1 MTPDIPASPE
11 PLSPQAFASPESESP
26 PPSLPCPASPEA
38 SSSPPRVSSEP
49 PSSSSS
55 ASPEPPF
62 SLPPASPEAPS
73 LTPRVSPEA
82 SSPPPRV
89 SPEVPFPRSPVSP
102 EAPSPPSPV
111 SLEPPYPP
119 SPPAP
124 FSPPASPPRLL
135 LGSTEDVLG
144 AVPYLL
150 GFHPAD
156 SLVVI
161 GLTGSP
167 SRSRLHLTVRWDLP
181 LGPGGLG
188 QIAPLFGK
196 EGVTQVVVVGYGSG
210 PLVTPA
216 VDEALALFRRSEL
229 TVVDALRVEDGRY
242 WSYGCS
248 RSDCCPA
255 DGVPYERRA
264 GAVAAEAVLH
274 GLVALPDRQA
284 LERSLDPVTGPAREA
299 MREATGRLAGELRG
313 RLAGCRDADGF
324 AAEFVADGMARVREA
339 IVTYASGG
347 RLGED
352 QAVRLGLG
360 LAVIRIRDE
369 AWALV
374 TDESQDTHL
383 KLWHDLTR
391 RLEPR
396 FVPPVASLLGLVAWR
411 RGDSA
416 LAGVALTRAHEADP
430 GYSMANLL
438 AHAIHHL
445 VPPHVLNDRMPSPE
459 ELDREMGSPRMA
471 WLLPMAALLEDPGGP
486 GPGREAAA
494 GPSRSRVTG

>member
-1 MTPDIPASPE
+1 MTPDHPASPE
-11 PLSPQAFASPESESP
+11 S
-26 PPSLPCPASPEA
+26 SLPRFQT
-38 SSSPPRVSSEP
+38 SSNE
-49 PSSSSS
+49 SS
-55 ASPEPPF
+55 ASSEA
-62 SLPPASPEAPS
+62 LSPS
-73 LTPRVSPEA
+73 
-82 SSPPPRV
+82 
-89 SPEVPFPRSPVSP
+89 SPVSP
-102 EAPSPPSPV
+102 GSSSPDFPPSP
-111 SLEPPYPP
+111 L
-119 SPPAP
+119 
-124 FSPPASPPRLL
+124 ASSPRLL

-161 GLTGSP
+161 GLTGGP
-167 SRSRLHLTVRWDLP
+167 PRNRLHLTVRWDLP
-181 LGPGGLG
+181 LGSGGLG
-188 QIAPLFGK
+188 QVVPLFRK
-196 EGVTQVVVVGYGSG
+196 EGVAQVILVGYGSG

-216 VDEALALFRRSEL
+216 VDEAVALFRRGDL
-229 TVVDALRVEDGRY
+229 AVVDALRVEDGRY
-242 WSYGCS
+242 WSYKCS
-248 RSDCCPA
+248 RTDCCPA
-255 DGVPYERRA
+255 DGVSYERRA
-264 GAVAAEAVLH
+264 DAVAAEAVLH

-299 MREATGRLAGELRG
+299 MSEATDRLTAELRG
-313 RLAGCRDADGF
+313 RLARCRDADGF

-352 QAVRLGLG
+352 QAVRLGID

-374 TDESQDTHL
+374 TEESNEAHL

-396 FVPPVASLLGLVAWR
+396 FVPPAASLLGLVAWQ

-416 LAGVALTRAHEADP
+416 LAGVALTRAHDANP

-459 ELDREMGSPRMA
+459 ELDREMGTPRMA
-471 WLLPMAALLEDPGGP
+471 WLLPMAALLEKPGGP
-486 GPGREAAA
+486 ASDGAAA
-494 GPSRSRVTG
+494 GARH

>member
-1 MTPDIPASPE
+1 MA
-11 PLSPQAFASPESESP
+11 
-26 PPSLPCPASPEA
+26 
-38 SSSPPRVSSEP
+38 
-49 PSSSSS
+49 
-55 ASPEPPF
+55 
-62 SLPPASPEAPS
+62 
-73 LTPRVSPEA
+73 
-82 SSPPPRV
+82 
-89 SPEVPFPRSPVSP
+89 SPVSP
-102 EAPSPPSPV
+102 EQSPSALPVWPGASSPPS
-111 SLEPPYPP
+111 
-119 SPPAP
+119 
-124 FSPPASPPRLL
+124 FSPPRLL

-161 GLTGSP
+161 GLTGGP
-167 SRSRLHLTVRWDLP
+167 PRSRLHLTVRWDLP
-181 LGPGGLG
+181 LGSGGLG

-216 VDEALALFRRSEL
+216 VDEAVALFRRSGL
-229 TVVDALRVEDGRY
+229 TVVDALRVEGGRY

-248 RSDCCPA
+248 RTDCCSA
-255 DGVPYERRA
+255 DGMPYERRA
-264 GAVAAEAVLH
+264 SAVAAEAILH
-274 GLVALPDRQA
+274 GLVALPDRQT

-299 MREATGRLAGELRG
+299 IREATGRLAEELRG

-352 QAVRLGLG
+352 QAARLGLD

-374 TDESQDTHL
+374 TEENHDAHL

-396 FVPPVASLLGLVAWR
+396 FVPPAASLLGLVAWR

-416 LAGVALTRAHEADP
+416 LAGVALARAHEADP

-459 ELDREMGSPRMA
+459 ELDQEMGSPRMA
-471 WLLPMAALLEDPGGP
+471 WLLPMAALLEGSG

-494 GPSRSRVTG
+494 GSSWSRVTG

>member
-1 MTPDIPASPE
+1 MTPNTPASPE
-11 PLSPQAFASPESESP
+11 P
-26 PPSLPCPASPEA
+26 
-38 SSSPPRVSSEP
+38 
-49 PSSSSS
+49 
-55 ASPEPPF
+55 
-62 SLPPASPEAPS
+62 PPAGSPA
-73 LTPRVSPEA
+73 A
-82 SSPPPRV
+82 
-89 SPEVPFPRSPVSP
+89 FPALPAV
-102 EAPSPPSPV
+102 PSPPSR
-111 SLEPPYPP
+111 P
-119 SPPAP
+119 SSPA
-124 FSPPASPPRLL
+124 AQPRLL

-161 GLTGSP
+161 GLTGSL
-167 SRSRLHLTVRWDLP
+167 SRGRLHLTVRWDLP

-188 QIAPLFGK
+188 QIVPLFGK
-196 EGVTQVVVVGYGSG
+196 EGVTQVVVVGYGAG

-216 VDEALALFRRSEL
+216 VDEAVALFRRGGL

-248 RSDCCPA
+248 RTDCCPA
-255 DGVPYERRA
+255 DGMPYERQA

-274 GLVALPDRQA
+274 GLVALPDRQT

-299 MREATGRLAGELRG
+299 IREATGRLTEEMRG
-313 RLAGCRDADGF
+313 RLAGCHDADGF

-339 IVTYASGG
+339 VVTYASGG
-347 RLGED
+347 RLDEE
-352 QAVRLGLG
+352 QAARLGLD

-374 TDESQDTHL
+374 TDESHDAHL

-445 VPPHVLNDRMPSPE
+445 VPPHVLDDRMPSPE
-459 ELDREMGSPRMA
+459 QLDQEMGGPRMA
-471 WLLPMAALLEDPGGP
+471 WLLPMAALLEEAG
-486 GPGREAAA
+486 GPGREEAAT
-494 GPSRSRVTG
+494 PTRH

>member
-1 MTPDIPASPE
+1 MTPDTPAP
-11 PLSPQAFASPESESP
+11 SE
-26 PPSLPCPASPEA
+26 
-38 SSSPPRVSSEP
+38 
-49 PSSSSS
+49 PSSSQPP
-55 ASPEPPF
+55 APPEPPH
-62 SLPPASPEAPS
+62 
-73 LTPRVSPEA
+73 
-82 SSPPPRV
+82 
-89 SPEVPFPRSPVSP
+89 PVSSGS
-102 EAPSPPSPV
+102 PSPPSPAPP
-111 SLEPPYPP
+111 EPPHPV
-119 SPPAP
+119 SPL
-124 FSPPASPPRLL
+124 ASPPRLL

-161 GLTGSP
+161 GITGSP
-167 SRSRLHLTVRWDLP
+167 SRGRLHLTVRWDLP

-188 QIAPLFGK
+188 RIVPLLGK
-196 EGVTQVVVVGYGSG
+196 EGVTQVVVAGYGAG

-229 TVVDALRVEDGRY
+229 VVVDALRVKDGRY

-248 RSDCCPA
+248 RTDCCSA
-255 DGVPYERRA
+255 DGMPYERWA

-274 GLVALPDRQA
+274 GLVALPDRQT
-284 LERSLDPVTGPAREA
+284 LERSLDPVTGPVREA
-299 MREATGRLAGELRG
+299 VREATGRLTEEMRG

-339 IVTYASGG
+339 IATYASGG
-347 RLGED
+347 RLDED
-352 QAVRLGLG
+352 QAARLGLD

-374 TDESQDTHL
+374 TDESHDAHL

-396 FVPPVASLLGLVAWR
+396 FVPPAASLLGLVAWR

-445 VPPHVLNDRMPSPE
+445 VPPHVLDDRMPSPE
-459 ELDREMGSPRMA
+459 ELDQEMGSPRMA
-471 WLLPMAALLEDPGGP
+471 WLLPMAALLEETGGL
-486 GPGREAAA
+486 GREEAAT
-494 GPSRSRVTG
+494 PTRH

>member
-1 MTPDIPASPE
+1 MTPNTPASPE
-11 PLSPQAFASPESESP
+11 P
-26 PPSLPCPASPEA
+26 
-38 SSSPPRVSSEP
+38 
-49 PSSSSS
+49 SS
-55 ASPEPPF
+55 AGSP
-62 SLPPASPEAPS
+62 
-73 LTPRVSPEA
+73 VSPEA
-82 SSPPPRV
+82 SSP
-89 SPEVPFPRSPVSP
+89 SARSSVAP
-102 EAPSPPSPV
+102 EAPSPSSPS
-111 SLEPPYPP
+111 
-119 SPPAP
+119 SPPA
-124 FSPPASPPRLL
+124 AQPRLL

-167 SRSRLHLTVRWDLP
+167 SRGRLHLTVRWDLP

-188 QIAPLFGK
+188 RIVPLLGK
-196 EGVTQVVVVGYGSG
+196 EGVTEVVVVGYGAG

-216 VDEALALFRRSEL
+216 VDEAVALFRRSGL

-242 WSYGCS
+242 WSYECS
-248 RSDCCPA
+248 RTDCCSA
-255 DGVPYERRA
+255 DGMPYERRA

-274 GLVALPDRQA
+274 GLVALPDRQT

-299 MREATGRLAGELRG
+299 IREATSRLTEEMRG
-313 RLAGCRDADGF
+313 RLAGCHDADGF
-324 AAEFVADGMARVREA
+324 AAEFVADGMARIREA
-339 IVTYASGG
+339 VVTYASGG
-347 RLGED
+347 RLDED
-352 QAVRLGLG
+352 QAARLGLD

-374 TDESQDTHL
+374 TDESHDAHL

-416 LAGVALTRAHEADP
+416 LAGVALARAHEADP

-445 VPPHVLNDRMPSPE
+445 VPPHVLDDRMPSPE
-459 ELDREMGSPRMA
+459 ELDQEMGSPRMS
-471 WLLPMAALLEDPGGP
+471 WLLPMAALLEGPG

-494 GPSRSRVTG
+494 GSSCPRATG